1 MIDGC
6 SKQFTLEKAETTL
19 MGYQTIEF
27 EVQGRTARVSLNRPE
42 KLNAINDE
50 MIAELAQIYTEI
62 ERDPTIW
69 TVIITG
75 RGRALCVGADMNKAA
90 GHNMETE
97 AGIDTQGEP
106 VLSSLRQWDA
116 PQEATP
122 PWLQMTKPI
131 ICAVNGIA
139 CGAGLDLVTTADIPI
154 ASEKATFMDPHVSI
168 GVASGREAVRL
179 ARVLP
184 TPVAMRMA
192 LMGKHE
198 RMGAERAYELGLI
211 TEIVPHDD
219 LSDRAWE
226 IAEIVNRNAPLAVR
240 GTRMAVRKGLTLPI
254 YEAELLAENYR
265 MKTALTQDA
274 IEGPRAF
281 MEKRDPQWISA

>member
-1 MIDGC
+1 MVTAQAGDEG
-6 SKQFTLEKAETTL
+6 SNALQTL
-19 MGYQTIEF
+19 EF
-27 EVQGRTARVSLNRPE
+27 EVRGHTACVTLNRPQV
-42 KLNAINDE
+42 LNAINDE
-50 MIAELAQIYTEI
+50 MIAELTEIYDEI
-62 ERDPTIW
+62 ERSHNIW
-69 TVIITG
+69 TVILTG
-75 RGRALCVGADMNKAA
+75 AGRALCVGADVNKAA
-90 GHNMETE
+90 DHDIENA

-139 CGAGLDLVTTADIPI
+139 CGAGLDLITTADVTV
-154 ASEKATFMDPHVSI
+154 ASDRASLMDPHVSI
-168 GVASGREAVRL
+168 GVTSGREAVRL

-184 TPVAMRMA
+184 LPVAMRLV

-198 RMGAERAYELGLI
+198 RLDAQRAYDLGVFTEVVAHEQLMERA
-211 TEIVPHDD
+211 
-219 LSDRAWE
+219 WQ
-226 IAEIVNRNAPLAVR
+226 IAETINSNAPLAVR
-240 GTRMAVRKGLTLPI
+240 GSRMAIRKGLTLPI

-265 MKTALTQDA
+265 MKVALTKDA

-281 MEKRDPQWISA
+281 LDKRPPQWEAR